1 MSSTADQTELQKEAE
16 APATVTEPAIL
27 SGEAPAAGAGDPKL
41 EESKEFA
48 TQSGDV
54 QSNDAEA
61 SKSDEILTKSNEAS
75 DADPKAN
82 ERDISSQSGDVQL
95 NNAEASELTRSN
107 KTSDSDPKAD
117 EPKDDTVESNETES
131 SSKQLKR
138 DEGSRTFTMRELLDE
153 LKNGD
158 ANEDSEAERREGD
171 TPHRFVFAGFSI
183 KCNASFNCRTEN
195 IINMHLST
203 KNIINILV

>member
-1 MSSTADQTELQKEAE
+1 MSSTADQTELQKEE
-16 APATVTEPAIL
+16 VPATVTGDTAIP
-27 SGEAPAAGAGDPKL
+27 SEEAPAAGAGDPKP
-41 EESKEFA
+41 EESKEVP

-61 SKSDEILTKSNEAS
+61 AKSDDKLMISNEAS
-75 DADPKAN
+75 DSDPKAN

-95 NNAEASELTRSN
+95 NNAEASELIRSN
-107 KTSDSDPKAD
+107 KTSDSDPKVD
-117 EPKDDTVESNETES
+117 ESKDVAN
-131 SSKQLKR
+131 SKLLKK

-171 TPHRFVFAGFSI
+171 TPRRFVSAGWLLYKMQWIFQLRS
-183 KCNASFNCRTEN
+183 
-195 IINMHLST
+195 
-203 KNIINILV
+203 